1 VNAAVAQEAT
11 YASLGQRSLAA
22 LIDNLAWLIV
32 ISQIAANIPASVYDD
47 EPVVV
52 GVVFLAL
59 LSAWFNYFWFAEW
72 KWGKTI
78 GKAVVGIR
86 VTSEEGG
93 RPGFGPTT
101 IRNVLRLVDVLV
113 IGPVLIADT
122 PRRQRLGDRLAHTV
136 VVRERRPAAAANLN
150 PALAAA
156 AAGTGPTS
164 PGEPA
169 AGASAPLP
177 PPAPSPKPEVG
188 SSPWKAS
195 IGIPEGSWRPIQVV
209 WAVVA
214 VLVLATIEAAVISA
228 FDPDLES
235 TGATL
240 GLQALLAVTLIAVAV
255 AFAAR
260 GGTLGSGLRELGLR
274 RFAASA
280 AGLAAATYVA
290 YLIFAAVY
298 STIVHPEQEDITR
311 DLGFDEGGIG
321 AVAAGILII
330 GAAPLS
336 EEIFFRGFMYG
347 GLRRRLPWWA
357 AALIAGLV
365 FGLLHYTGPDSVGVV
380 PQLAALGFILAWLYE
395 RTGSLWPPI
404 LMHGFNNALAFV
416 VVVSS

>member
-1 VNAAVAQEAT
+1 VNAAVAREAT

-22 LIDNLAWLIV
+22 LIDNLAWLIF
-32 ISQIAANIPASVYDD
+32 ISQIAAAIPASVYDD

-52 GVVFLAL
+52 GAIFLAL
-59 LSAWFNYFWFAEW
+59 LSAWVNYFWFAEW

-86 VTSEEGG
+86 VTSAEGG

-101 IRNVLRLVDVLV
+101 IRNVLRLVDLLL
-113 IGPVLIADT
+113 IGPLLIASTDT
-122 PRRQRLGDRLAHTV
+122 RQRLGDRLAHTV
-136 VVRERRPAAAANLN
+136 VIRDRRPAAAANLN

-156 AAGTGPTS
+156 AAGTGPAS

-169 AGASAPLP
+169 DGGSAPLP
-177 PPAPSPKPEVG
+177 PLPPSPTPEVG

-195 IGIPEGSWRPIQVV
+195 IGIPERGWRPIQVL

-214 VLVLATIEAAVISA
+214 VVVLATIEAAVISA
-228 FDPDLES
+228 FDPELES
-235 TGATL
+235 TGAML
-240 GLQALLAVTLIAVAV
+240 GLQALLAATLIGVAV
-255 AFAAR
+255 AFASR
-260 GGTLGSGLRELGLR
+260 GGAIGSGLRELGLR
-274 RFAASA
+274 RFALSA
-280 AGLAAATYVA
+280 VGLAAATYVA

-311 DLGFDEGGIG
+311 DLGFDEGGIA

-330 GAAPLS
+330 GVAPIS

-365 FGLLHYTGPDSVGVV
+365 FGALHYTGRDSIGVV

-404 LMHGFNNALAFV
+404 LMHGVNNALAFV
-416 VVVSS
+416 VVTST

>member
-1 VNAAVAQEAT
+1 VD
-11 YASLGQRSLAA
+11 L
-22 LIDNLAWLIV
+22 
-32 ISQIAANIPASVYDD
+32 
-47 EPVVV
+47 
-52 GVVFLAL
+52 FL
-59 LSAWFNYFWFAEW
+59 
-72 KWGKTI
+72 
-78 GKAVVGIR
+78 
-86 VTSEEGG
+86 
-93 RPGFGPTT
+93 
-101 IRNVLRLVDVLV
+101 
-113 IGPVLIADT
+113 IGPLLIASTDT
-122 PRRQRLGDRLAHTV
+122 RQRLGDRLAHTV
-136 VVRERRPAAAANLN
+136 VVRDRRPAAAANLN
-150 PALAAA
+150 PALAGA

-164 PGEPA
+164 PGERA
-169 AGASAPLP
+169 AGASPPLP
-177 PPAPSPKPEVG
+177 PPAPSPAPEAG

-195 IGIPEGSWRPIQVV
+195 IGIPEGGWGPIQVL
-209 WAVVA
+209 WAVAA
-214 VLVLATIEAAVISA
+214 VVVLATIEAAVISA
-228 FDPDLES
+228 FDPELES

-240 GLQALLAVTLIAVAV
+240 GLQAVLAATLIAVAV
-255 AFAAR
+255 AFASR
-260 GGTLGSGLRELGLR
+260 GGAIGSGLRELGLR
-274 RFAASA
+274 RFALSA
-280 AGLAAATYVA
+280 VGLAAATYVV

-404 LMHGFNNALAFV
+404 LMHGLNNALAFIV
-416 VVVSS
+416 VTTS